1 MIEITHLETYGW
13 QPAIRHMRN
22 PMNSWGK
29 SDSIFYIYDCGGI
42 TGNIMDDNIY
52 FDGKT
57 DMYLGENDLDLMT
70 RLIKAGPEHRK
81 FLREIAIWCDITAPL
96 YWWKQFDT
104 YNVGVTKNSCSTMHK
119 IHAKEFD
126 ISDFSVEHLYEKNLA
141 LYNTYLIPNLNYYRE
156 RYLETKDKDDW
167 WQLIQLLPDTYIQTR
182 GVTMNY
188 EVIRKMYHERKNHK
202 LDEWVYFCNFMEENL
217 PHSELIAEG

>member
-1 MIEITHLETYGW
+1 MVEIKHLDTYGW
-13 QPAIRHMRN
+13 QHAIRHMRN
-22 PMNSWGK
+22 PMNSWDK
-29 SDSIFYIYDCGGI
+29 SDSDVDYYGDCCGGV
-42 TGNIMDDNIY
+42 
-52 FDGKT
+52 FV
-57 DMYLGENDLDLMT
+57 LGENDRDLAT

-119 IHAKEFD
+119 IHAKEFE

-141 LYNTYLIPNLNYYRE
+141 LYNTYLIPNMNYYRE

-182 GVTMNY
+182 GVMMNY
-188 EVIRKMYHERKNHK
+188 EVVRKMYHERKNHK
-202 LDEWVYFCNFMEENL
+202 LDEWVYFCNFMAEHL
-217 PHSELIAEG
+217 PYSELITM